1 MTDRRKLPRSR
12 NCRICKKR
20 FKPLALYEW
29 WCCEEHKDEL
39 ITKLAEESKQ
49 KRIQAAERRRKD
61 EAQQERRSLKV
72 RKLALKPDSHFKK
85 QAQQAFNLFIR
96 TRDHD
101 RPCISCGE
109 TNPPDLHGGQWDCG
123 HFKTVGAHPELRF
136 EELNAHRQCKS
147 CNAGSS
153 KYAAK
158 GATVAQQYEANLI
171 AWIGQEAVDWLNG
184 PHEMTNYRRDD
195 FIRIRDEYREKTR
208 QLLKQQ
214 EQAA

>member
-1 MTDRRKLPRSR
+1 MRKPRKR
-12 NCRICKKR
+12 CKNPDCR
-20 FKPLALYEW
+20 EW
-29 WCCEEHKDEL
+29 FHPVFANQTWCCAECGTVIALAKREKDRQN
-39 ITKLAEESKQ
+39 S
-49 KRIQAAERRRKD
+49 IQAAERRRKD

-96 TRDHD
+96 ARDHD

-109 TNPPDLHGGQWDCG
+109 TNPPDLHGGVWDCG

-171 AWIGQEAVDWLNG
+171 SWIGQEAVDWLNG
-184 PHEMTNYRRDD
+184 PHEAKHYRRED
-195 FIRIRDEYREKTR
+195 FIRIRDEYREKAR
-208 QLLKQQ
+208 ELLKNQ
-214 EQAA
+214 EAA

>member
-1 MTDRRKLPRSR
+1 MRKPRKR
-12 NCRICKKR
+12 CKNPDCR
-20 FKPLALYEW
+20 EW
-29 WCCEEHKDEL
+29 FHPAFQNQSWCCADCGTVIALAKREKDRQNA
-39 ITKLAEESKQ
+39 I
-49 KRIQAAERRRKD
+49 RAAERRRKD

-72 RKLALKPDSHFKK
+72 RKLALKPDRHFKK
-85 QAQQAFNLFIR
+85 QAQDAFNKFIR
-96 TRDHD
+96 IRDNNQ
-101 RPCISCGE
+101 PCISCGE

-136 EELNAHRQCKS
+136 EELNAYRQCKS

-153 KYAAK
+153 KYPAK
-158 GATVAQQYEANLI
+158 AATVAKQYEENLI
-171 AWIGQEAVDWLNG
+171 ERVGQETVDWLNG
-184 PHEMTNYRRDD
+184 PHEMTNHRRDD